1 MEADGGGR
9 GGATTSRHRV
19 IGTPPVVIFLNI
31 RGMIISLAPTIDLYE
46 IYKLVDFL
54 LMYFGE
60 K

>member
-1 MEADGGGR
+1 
-9 GGATTSRHRV
+9 
-19 IGTPPVVIFLNI
+19 
-31 RGMIISLAPTIDLYE
+31 MIISLAPTIDLYE